1 MISQLYI
8 ATIFSLWFYLRKTQS
23 IYHGNLWTYVTRW
36 LFITQGIYLP
46 FLRMIEPLFF
56 ATFKKNVRNVCC
68 CVFCCRR
75 QKKRKDIIDEQS
87 MIDRNLF
94 TDAELEEEAARYQ
107 AMRRLDRED
116 NELLDSKLSINEAE
130 AVPLVK
136 MANQESSENER
147 SQPQPE
153 SEAD

>member
-1 MISQLYI
+1 
-8 ATIFSLWFYLRKTQS
+8 
-23 IYHGNLWTYVTRW
+23 
-36 LFITQGIYLP
+36 
-46 FLRMIEPLFF
+46 
-56 ATFKKNVRNVCC
+56 
-68 CVFCCRR
+68 
-75 QKKRKDIIDEQS
+75 